1 MKVVEINGGVF
12 GSTGKIMFGIKKV
25 ANENGIEILCFS
37 PVTSTNKEKEPDE
50 EYYKIG
56 TYFQRRISV
65 LLGRITGL
73 NGCFAICET
82 NKMLKQIEEY
92 NPDIIHLHNLHDSYV
107 NLPMLFSY
115 IKKKNIR
122 VIWTLHDCWAFTGH
136 CPYFTIAKCD
146 KWKTGCMKCPQP
158 LIYPKMY
165 IDTSKIMYKI
175 KKKIFS
181 DVEDMTIVT
190 PSAWLKEL
198 VEDSYLKKYK
208 TVVINNGINLEK
220 FRPIESDFRKK
231 HKIKDEQIVLL
242 GVSFAWGVRK
252 GLDVFIDLFNRL
264 DKEKFKI
271 VLVGTNENVDK
282 GLPSGIISIHRTNSQ
297 EELAEIYS
305 ASDLFVNPTRE
316 ENYPTVNMESIA
328 CGTPVFTFRTGGSPE
343 MIDDACGRV
352 IDYNDVDS
360 LEKEI
365 INFSKNNVFLKK
377 NCLKKALSYNMNDK
391 FLEYVKLYQEKN
403 I

>member
-1 MKVVEINGGVF
+1 MRIIGINTTYL
-12 GSTGKIMFGIKKV
+12 GSTGRIMLDVSDV
-25 ANENGIEILCFS
+25 ARRNGHEVYTFSREWKNVVKPNENHFFIGSYIENIFHRILSPLLGAEGMFS
-37 PVTSTNKEKEPDE
+37 I
-50 EYYKIG
+50 IG
-56 TYFQRRISV
+56 TFNLVRR
-65 LLGRITGL
+65 
-73 NGCFAICET
+73 
-82 NKMLKQIEEY
+82 LKKIK
-92 NPDIIHLHNLHDSYV
+92 PDIIHLHNLHG
-107 NLPMLFSY
+107 SY
-115 IKKKNIR
+115 INLYILFKYIKRNKIR
-122 VIWTLHDCWAFTGH
+122 VIWTLHDCWIFTGH
-136 CPYFTIAKCD
+136 CPHFTIAKCN

-198 VEDSYLKKYK
+198 VGDSYLKKYR

-271 VLVGTNENVDK
+271 VLVGTNENVDRS
-282 GLPSGIISIHRTNSQ
+282 LPSGIISIHRTNSQ

-305 ASDLFVNPTRE
+305 AADLFVNPTRE

-343 MIDDACGRV
+343 ILDDTCGRV

-365 INFSKNNVFLKK
+365 VNFSKNNVFSKEE
-377 NCLKKALSYNMNDK
+377 CLNRAKSFNMYDK
-391 FLEYVKLYQEKN
+391 FEEYVKLYERD
-403 I
+403 